1 MGIWRK
7 VEFVEFVGFS
17 SQWIVFCPYAKYDG
31 FIKSREGANLMNKE
45 KTGKMIRQA
54 RINKGYTQSELGDLI
69 GVSNKAISRW
79 ENGETFPDIGVIEPL
94 AQMLELRIQDIIT
107 GTKDSDQDTAI
118 TEVVR
123 VAKIQGK
130 EKMRKLLENGVAI
143 VMLCYLLLKGGI
155 VFRGNAIDSMT
166 YVELAVVLILLAAKY
181 IMDHRTKA
189 AEFDRFRK
197 WIITISIVTGIYMI
211 AGMFINTIM
220 VSRGQMPFHMQ
231 PSSVGWYLEGRLIV
245 VFVINLVI
253 LVVDFVRRTR
263 CAAPMVHMGTYPVV
277 ANIYLTYVYSDM
289 LHRLDDMAGFLNRLA
304 TGTLIVLCEV
314 FVAVIVDI
322 CIEKPV
328 LKGKNNSH

>member
-1 MGIWRK
+1 
-7 VEFVEFVGFS
+7 
-17 SQWIVFCPYAKYDG
+17 
-31 FIKSREGANLMNKE
+31 MNKE

-54 RINKGYTQSELGDLI
+54 RIDKGYTQSELGDLV

-123 VAKIQGK
+123 VAKMQGK
-130 EKMRKLLENGVAI
+130 EKMRKLVENGVAI
-143 VMLCYLLLKGGI
+143 VMLCYLLIKGGLA
-155 VFRGNAIDSMT
+155 FRGNVIDSMT
-166 YVELAVVLILLAAKY
+166 YVELAVVLILLTAKY
-181 IMDHRTKA
+181 IMDHRTEA
-189 AEFDRFRK
+189 AKFDRFGK
-197 WIITISIVTGIYMI
+197 WMVAISIISGVYMI
-211 AGMFINTIM
+211 AGMFINTMMI
-220 VSRGQMPFHMQ
+220 SRGQMPFHMQ
-231 PSSVGWYLEGRLIV
+231 QSSVGWYLEGRLIV
-245 VFVINLVI
+245 VFVINMVI

-263 CAAPMVHMGTYPVV
+263 CAAPLVHMGTYPAV
-277 ANIYLTYVYSDM
+277 ANVYLVYAYSDM
-289 LHRLDDMAGFLNRLA
+289 LYRLDDMAGFLNRLA

>member
-1 MGIWRK
+1 MDKR
-7 VEFVEFVGFS
+7 
-17 SQWIVFCPYAKYDG
+17 
-31 FIKSREGANLMNKE
+31 
-45 KTGKMIRQA
+45 KTGKIIRQA

-123 VAKIQGK
+123 VVKIQGK
-130 EKMRKLLENGVAI
+130 EKMRKLVENGVAI
-143 VMLCYLLLKGGI
+143 VMLCYLLIKGGLA
-155 VFRGNAIDSMT
+155 FQGNIIDSMT
-166 YVELAVVLILLAAKY
+166 YAELAVVLILLTAKY

-189 AEFDRFRK
+189 VGSDRFGK

-211 AGMFINTIM
+211 AGMFINIIM

-289 LHRLDDMAGFLNRLA
+289 LYRLDDMAGFLNRLA

-322 CIEKPV
+322 CIEKLV

>member
-1 MGIWRK
+1 M
-7 VEFVEFVGFS
+7 
-17 SQWIVFCPYAKYDG
+17 D
-31 FIKSREGANLMNKE
+31 KE

-79 ENGETFPDIGVIEPL
+79 ENGETFPDIGVIEPV
-94 AQMLELRIQDIIT
+94 AQMLDLRIQDIIT

-123 VAKIQGK
+123 VAKMQGK
-130 EKMRKLLENGVAI
+130 EKMRKLIENGVAI
-143 VMLCYLLLKGGI
+143 VMLCYLLIKGGLA
-155 VFRGNAIDSMT
+155 FRENVVDSMT
-166 YVELAVVLILLAAKY
+166 YVELAIVLILLATKY
-181 IMDHRTKA
+181 IMDHRTEA
-189 AEFDRFRK
+189 AKFDRFGK
-197 WIITISIVTGIYMI
+197 WMVAISIISGVYMI
-211 AGMFINTIM
+211 AGMFINTMMI
-220 VSRGQMPFHMQ
+220 SRGQMPFHMQ

-253 LVVDFVRRTR
+253 LLVDFVRRTR

>member
-1 MGIWRK
+1 
-7 VEFVEFVGFS
+7 
-17 SQWIVFCPYAKYDG
+17 
-31 FIKSREGANLMNKE
+31 MNKE
-45 KTGKMIRQA
+45 KTGKIIRQA

-123 VAKIQGK
+123 VAKMQGK
-130 EKMRKLLENGVAI
+130 EKMRKLVENGVAI
-143 VMLCYLLLKGGI
+143 VMLCYLLIKGGLA
-155 VFRGNAIDSMT
+155 FRGNVIDSMT
-166 YVELAVVLILLAAKY
+166 YVELAVVLILLVAKY

-189 AEFDRFRK
+189 AEFDHFGK
-197 WIITISIVTGIYMI
+197 WVIAISIITGVYMI
-211 AGMFINTIM
+211 AGMFINTM
-220 VSRGQMPFHMQ
+220 MTSRGQMPFHMQ

-263 CAAPMVHMGTYPVV
+263 CAAPLVHMGTYPAV
-277 ANIYLTYVYSDM
+277 ANVYLTYVYSDM
-289 LHRLDDMAGFLNRLA
+289 LHRLERMGFFVNRLVA
-304 TGTLIVLCEV
+304 GTLIVLGLTALA
-314 FVAVIVDI
+314 FII
-322 CIEKPV
+322 CAKTYDS
-328 LKGKNNSH
+328 LKKKQNA

>member
-1 MGIWRK
+1 
-7 VEFVEFVGFS
+7 
-17 SQWIVFCPYAKYDG
+17 
-31 FIKSREGANLMNKE
+31 MNKE

-54 RINKGYTQSELGDLI
+54 RIDKGYTQSELGDMI

-130 EKMRKLLENGVAI
+130 EKMRKLVENGVAI
-143 VMLCYLLLKGGI
+143 VMLCYLLIKGGLA
-155 VFRGNAIDSMT
+155 FRGNTIDSMT
-166 YVELAVVLILLAAKY
+166 YAELAVVLILLTAKY

-189 AEFDRFRK
+189 VEFDRFRK

-231 PSSVGWYLEGRLIV
+231 PSSVGWYLEGWLIV

-253 LVVDFVRRTR
+253 LVVDFVRRIR

>member
-1 MGIWRK
+1 
-7 VEFVEFVGFS
+7 
-17 SQWIVFCPYAKYDG
+17 
-31 FIKSREGANLMNKE
+31 MNKE

-54 RINKGYTQSELGDLI
+54 RIDKGYTQSELGDMI

-123 VAKIQGK
+123 VAKMQGK
-130 EKMRKLLENGVAI
+130 EKMRKLVENGVAI
-143 VMLCYLLLKGGI
+143 VMLCYLLIKGGLA
-155 VFRGNAIDSMT
+155 FRGNVVDSMT
-166 YVELAVVLILLAAKY
+166 YVELAIVLILLATKY
-181 IMDHRTKA
+181 IMDHRTEA
-189 AEFDRFRK
+189 AKFDRFGK
-197 WIITISIVTGIYMI
+197 WMVAISIISGVYMI
-211 AGMFINTIM
+211 AGMFINTMMI
-220 VSRGQMPFHMQ
+220 SRGQMPFHMQ

-253 LVVDFVRRTR
+253 LVVDFVRRIR
-263 CAAPMVHMGTYPVV
+263 CAAPLVHMGTYPAV

>member
-1 MGIWRK
+1 MDKR
-7 VEFVEFVGFS
+7 
-17 SQWIVFCPYAKYDG
+17 
-31 FIKSREGANLMNKE
+31 
-45 KTGKMIRQA
+45 KTGKIIRQA

-79 ENGETFPDIGVIEPL
+79 ENGETFPDIGVIEPV

-123 VAKIQGK
+123 IAKMQGK
-130 EKMRKLLENGVAI
+130 EKMRKLVENGVAI
-143 VMLCYLLLKGGI
+143 VILCYLLFKGGLA
-155 VFRGNAIDSMT
+155 FRGNAIDSMT

-181 IMDHRTKA
+181 IMDHRTKVV
-189 AEFDRFRK
+189 EFDRFRK

-289 LHRLDDMAGFLNRLA
+289 LYRLDDMAGFLNRLA
-304 TGTLIVLCEV
+304 AGTLIVLCEV

-322 CIEKPV
+322 CIEKLV

>member
-1 MGIWRK
+1 
-7 VEFVEFVGFS
+7 
-17 SQWIVFCPYAKYDG
+17 
-31 FIKSREGANLMNKE
+31 MNKE

-54 RINKGYTQSELGDLI
+54 RIDKGYTQSELGDLI

-143 VMLCYLLLKGGI
+143 VMLCYLLIKGGLA
-155 VFRGNAIDSMT
+155 FRGNAIDSMT

-181 IMDHRTKA
+181 IMDHRTKVV
-189 AEFDRFRK
+189 EFDRFRK

-211 AGMFINTIM
+211 AGMFINIIM

-304 TGTLIVLCEV
+304 TGTLIVLGLTALS
-314 FVAVIVDI
+314 FII
-322 CIEKPV
+322 CAKTYDSICAIM
-328 LKGKNNSH
+328 L

>member
-1 MGIWRK
+1 MDKR
-7 VEFVEFVGFS
+7 
-17 SQWIVFCPYAKYDG
+17 
-31 FIKSREGANLMNKE
+31 
-45 KTGKMIRQA
+45 KTGKIIRQA

-123 VAKIQGK
+123 VVKIQGK
-130 EKMRKLLENGVAI
+130 EKMRKLVENGVAI
-143 VMLCYLLLKGGI
+143 VMLCYLLIKGGLA
-155 VFRGNAIDSMT
+155 FQGNIIDSMT
-166 YVELAVVLILLAAKY
+166 YAELAVVLILLTAKY

-189 AEFDRFRK
+189 VGSDRFGK

-211 AGMFINTIM
+211 AGMFINIIM

-263 CAAPMVHMGTYPVV
+263 CAAPLVHMGTYLTV
-277 ANIYLTYVYSDM
+277 ANVYLTYVYSDM

>member
-1 MGIWRK
+1 M
-7 VEFVEFVGFS
+7 
-17 SQWIVFCPYAKYDG
+17 D
-31 FIKSREGANLMNKE
+31 KE

-54 RINKGYTQSELGDLI
+54 RIDKGYTQSELGDLV

-123 VAKIQGK
+123 VARIQGK
-130 EKMRKLLENGVAI
+130 EKMRKLVENGVAI
-143 VMLCYLLLKGGI
+143 VMLCYLLLKGGF
-155 VFRGNAIDSMT
+155 VFQGKVVECMT
-166 YVELAVVLILLAAKY
+166 YVELAVVLILLTVKY

-189 AEFDRFRK
+189 AKFDRFGK
-197 WIITISIVTGIYMI
+197 WMVAISIISGVYMI
-211 AGMFINTIM
+211 AGMFVNTLMI
-220 VSRGQMPFHMQ
+220 RQGQMPFHMQ

-304 TGTLIVLCEV
+304 AGTLIVLCEV

-322 CIEKPV
+322 CIEKLV

>member
-1 MGIWRK
+1 M
-7 VEFVEFVGFS
+7 
-17 SQWIVFCPYAKYDG
+17 D
-31 FIKSREGANLMNKE
+31 KE

-54 RINKGYTQSELGDLI
+54 RIDKGYTQSELGDLV

-123 VAKIQGK
+123 VARIQGK
-130 EKMRKLLENGVAI
+130 EKMRKLVENGVAI
-143 VMLCYLLLKGGI
+143 VMLCYLLLKGGF
-155 VFRGNAIDSMT
+155 VFQGKVVDCMT
-166 YVELAVVLILLAAKY
+166 YVELAVVLILLTAKY

-189 AEFDRFRK
+189 AKFDRFGK
-197 WIITISIVTGIYMI
+197 WMVAISIISGVYMI
-211 AGMFINTIM
+211 AGMFVNILMI
-220 VSRGQMPFHMQ
+220 RQGQMPFHMQ
-231 PSSVGWYLEGRLIV
+231 PSSVGWYQQGRLLV
-245 VFVINLVI
+245 VFVINMVI

-263 CAAPMVHMGTYPVV
+263 CAAPLVHMGTYQAV
-277 ANIYLTYVYSDM
+277 ANVYLTYVYSDM
-289 LHRLDDMAGFLNRLA
+289 LHRLDDIELFVNRLA
-304 TGTLIVLCEV
+304 AETLIVLCAV

-322 CIEKPV
+322 CIEKLV

>member
-123 VAKIQGK
+123 VARIQGK
-130 EKMRKLLENGVAI
+130 EKMRKLVENGVAI
-143 VMLCYLLLKGGI
+143 VMLCYLLLKGGF
-155 VFRGNAIDSMT
+155 VFQGKVVDCMT
-166 YVELAVVLILLAAKY
+166 YVELAVVLILLTAKY
-181 IMDHRTKA
+181 IMDYRTEA
-189 AEFDRFRK
+189 AKFDRFGK
-197 WIITISIVTGIYMI
+197 WMVAISIISGVYMI
-211 AGMFINTIM
+211 AGMFINTMMI
-220 VSRGQMPFHMQ
+220 SRGQMPFHMQ
-231 PSSVGWYLEGRLIV
+231 QSSVGWYLEGRLIV
-245 VFVINLVI
+245 VFAISIAI

-263 CAAPMVHMGTYPVV
+263 CAAPLVHMGTYPAV
-277 ANIYLTYVYSDM
+277 ANVYLVYAYSDM
-289 LHRLDDMAGFLNRLA
+289 LHRLDEMAGFLNRLA
-304 TGTLIVLCEV
+304 VGTLIVLGLTV
-314 FVAVIVDI
+314 LSFFI
-322 CIEKPV
+322 CAKTYDS
-328 LKGKNNSH
+328 LKKKQNA

>member
-1 MGIWRK
+1 MDK
-7 VEFVEFVGFS
+7 
-17 SQWIVFCPYAKYDG
+17 K
-31 FIKSREGANLMNKE
+31 

-130 EKMRKLLENGVAI
+130 EKMRKLVENGVAI
-143 VMLCYLLLKGGI
+143 VMLCYLLIKGGLA
-155 VFRGNAIDSMT
+155 FRGNTIDSMT
-166 YVELAVVLILLAAKY
+166 YAELAVVLILLAAKY
-181 IMDHRTKA
+181 IMDHRTKVV
-189 AEFDRFRK
+189 EFDRFRK

-263 CAAPMVHMGTYPVV
+263 CAAPLVHMGTYLTV
-277 ANIYLTYVYSDM
+277 ANVYLTYVYSDM
-289 LHRLDDMAGFLNRLA
+289 LHRLERMEFFVNRLVA
-304 TGTLIVLCEV
+304 GTLIVLCLTALS
-314 FVAVIVDI
+314 FII
-322 CIEKPV
+322 CAKTYDS
-328 LKGKNNSH
+328 LKKKQNA

>member
-54 RINKGYTQSELGDLI
+54 RIDKGYTQSELGDMI

-107 GTKDSDQDTAI
+107 GTKDCDQDTAI

-130 EKMRKLLENGVAI
+130 EKMRKLVENGVAI
-143 VMLCYLLLKGGI
+143 VMLCYLLIKGGL
-155 VFRGNAIDSMT
+155 VFRGNTIDSMT
-166 YVELAVVLILLAAKY
+166 YAELAVVLILLTAKY
-181 IMDHRTKA
+181 IMDHRTKVV
-189 AEFDRFRK
+189 EFDRFRK

-220 VSRGQMPFHMQ
+220 VSRGQMPFQMQ
-231 PSSVGWYLEGRLIV
+231 PSSVGWYLEGRLLV

-253 LVVDFVRRTR
+253 LVVDFVRRSR
-263 CAAPMVHMGTYPVV
+263 CEVPRVHMGTYPAV

-289 LHRLDDMAGFLNRLA
+289 LHRLDCMELFMNRLVV
-304 TGTLIVLCEV
+304 GTLIVLCLTALS
-314 FVAVIVDI
+314 FII
-322 CIEKPV
+322 CAKTYDS
-328 LKGKNNSH
+328 LKKKQNA

>member
-1 MGIWRK
+1 
-7 VEFVEFVGFS
+7 
-17 SQWIVFCPYAKYDG
+17 
-31 FIKSREGANLMNKE
+31 MNKE
-45 KTGKMIRQA
+45 KTGKIIRQA
-54 RINKGYTQSELGDLI
+54 RINKGYTQSELGDMI

-79 ENGETFPDIGVIEPL
+79 ENGETFPDIGVIEPV
-94 AQMLELRIQDIIT
+94 AKMLELRIQDIIT

-123 VAKIQGK
+123 VAKMQGK
-130 EKMRKLLENGVAI
+130 EKMRKLVENGVAI
-143 VMLCYLLLKGGI
+143 VMLCYLLIKGGLA
-155 VFRGNAIDSMT
+155 FRGNTIDSMT
-166 YVELAVVLILLAAKY
+166 YAELAVVLILLTAKY

-189 AEFDRFRK
+189 AKLDRFGK
-197 WIITISIVTGIYMI
+197 WMVAISIISGVYMI
-211 AGMFINTIM
+211 AGMFVNTLMI
-220 VSRGQMPFHMQ
+220 RQGQMPFHMQ

-253 LVVDFVRRTR
+253 LVVDFVRRSR
-263 CAAPMVHMGTYPVV
+263 CEAPRVHMGTYPAV

>member
-1 MGIWRK
+1 MDKR
-7 VEFVEFVGFS
+7 
-17 SQWIVFCPYAKYDG
+17 
-31 FIKSREGANLMNKE
+31 

-54 RINKGYTQSELGDLI
+54 RIDKGYTQSELGDLI

-79 ENGETFPDIGVIEPL
+79 ENGETFPDIGVIEPV

-118 TEVVR
+118 AEVVR

-130 EKMRKLLENGVAI
+130 EKMRKLVENGVAI
-143 VMLCYLLLKGGI
+143 VILCYLLFKGGLA
-155 VFRGNAIDSMT
+155 FRGNAIDSMT
-166 YVELAVVLILLAAKY
+166 YVELTVVLILLAAKY
-181 IMDHRTKA
+181 IMDHRTKVV
-189 AEFDRFRK
+189 EFDRFRK

-263 CAAPMVHMGTYPVV
+263 CVAPMVHMGTYPVV

-289 LHRLDDMAGFLNRLA
+289 LYRLDDMAGFLNRLA

-322 CIEKPV
+322 CIEKLV

>member
-1 MGIWRK
+1 
-7 VEFVEFVGFS
+7 
-17 SQWIVFCPYAKYDG
+17 
-31 FIKSREGANLMNKE
+31 MNKE
-45 KTGKMIRQA
+45 KTGKIIRQA

-123 VAKIQGK
+123 VAKMQGK
-130 EKMRKLLENGVAI
+130 EKMRKLVENGVAI
-143 VMLCYLLLKGGI
+143 VMLCYLLIKGGLA
-155 VFRGNAIDSMT
+155 FRGNVVDSMT
-166 YVELAVVLILLAAKY
+166 YVELAVVLILLTAKY
-181 IMDHRTKA
+181 IMDHRTKVV
-189 AEFDRFRK
+189 EFDRFRK

-253 LVVDFVRRTR
+253 LVVDFVRRSR
-263 CAAPMVHMGTYPVV
+263 CEAPRVHMGTYPAV

>member
-1 MGIWRK
+1 
-7 VEFVEFVGFS
+7 
-17 SQWIVFCPYAKYDG
+17 
-31 FIKSREGANLMNKE
+31 MNKE

-123 VAKIQGK
+123 VAKMQGK
-130 EKMRKLLENGVAI
+130 EKMRKLVENGVAI
-143 VMLCYLLLKGGI
+143 VILCYLLFKGGLA
-155 VFRGNAIDSMT
+155 FRGNAIDSMT

-181 IMDHRTKA
+181 IMDHRTKVV
-189 AEFDRFRK
+189 EFDRFRK

-289 LHRLDDMAGFLNRLA
+289 LYRLDDMAGFLNRLA

-322 CIEKPV
+322 CIEKLV

>member
-1 MGIWRK
+1 MDKR
-7 VEFVEFVGFS
+7 
-17 SQWIVFCPYAKYDG
+17 
-31 FIKSREGANLMNKE
+31 
-45 KTGKMIRQA
+45 KTGKIIRQA
-54 RINKGYTQSELGDLI
+54 RINKGYTQSELGELI

-79 ENGETFPDIGVIEPL
+79 ENGETFPDIGVIEPV

-130 EKMRKLLENGVAI
+130 EKMRKLVENGVAI
-143 VMLCYLLLKGGI
+143 VMLCYLLIKGGLA
-155 VFRGNAIDSMT
+155 FQGNTIDSMT
-166 YVELAVVLILLAAKY
+166 YVELAVVLILLVAKY
-181 IMDHRTKA
+181 IMDHRTEA
-189 AEFDRFRK
+189 AKFDRFGK
-197 WIITISIVTGIYMI
+197 WMVAISIISGVYMI

>member
-1 MGIWRK
+1 MRVQKNQFFFG
-7 VEFVEFVGFS
+7 
-17 SQWIVFCPYAKYDG
+17 
-31 FIKSREGANLMNKE
+31 
-45 KTGKMIRQA
+45 
-54 RINKGYTQSELGDLI
+54 LGLTR
-69 GVSNKAISRW
+69 A
-79 ENGETFPDIGVIEPL
+79 GETFPDIGVIEPV

-123 VAKIQGK
+123 VAKMQGK
-130 EKMRKLLENGVAI
+130 EKMRKLVENGVAI
-143 VMLCYLLLKGGI
+143 VILCYLLFKGGLA
-155 VFRGNAIDSMT
+155 FRGNAIDSMT
-166 YVELAVVLILLAAKY
+166 YVELAVVLILLAAKC
-181 IMDHRTKA
+181 IMDHRTKVV
-189 AEFDRFRK
+189 EFDRFRK

-220 VSRGQMPFHMQ
+220 VSRGKMPFHMQ

-289 LHRLDDMAGFLNRLA
+289 LHRLECMEFFVNRLVA
-304 TGTLIVLCEV
+304 GTLIVLGLTALS
-314 FVAVIVDI
+314 FII
-322 CIEKPV
+322 CAKTYDS
-328 LKGKNNSH
+328 LKKKQNA

>member
-1 MGIWRK
+1 MDK
-7 VEFVEFVGFS
+7 
-17 SQWIVFCPYAKYDG
+17 K
-31 FIKSREGANLMNKE
+31 
-45 KTGKMIRQA
+45 KTGKIIRQA

-94 AQMLELRIQDIIT
+94 AQILELRIQDIIT

-123 VAKIQGK
+123 VAKMQGK
-130 EKMRKLLENGVAI
+130 EKMRKLIENGVAI
-143 VMLCYLLLKGGI
+143 VMLCYLLIKGGLA
-155 VFRGNAIDSMT
+155 FRGNVVDSMT
-166 YVELAVVLILLAAKY
+166 YVELAIVLILLAAKY
-181 IMDHRTKA
+181 IMDHRTKVV
-189 AEFDRFRK
+189 EFDRFRK

-263 CAAPMVHMGTYPVV
+263 CAAPLVHMGTYLTV
-277 ANIYLTYVYSDM
+277 ANVYLTYVYSDM
-289 LHRLDDMAGFLNRLA
+289 LHRLERMEFFVNRLVA
-304 TGTLIVLCEV
+304 GTLIVLGLTALS
-314 FVAVIVDI
+314 FII
-322 CIEKPV
+322 CAKTYDS
-328 LKGKNNSH
+328 LKKKQNA

>member
-1 MGIWRK
+1 
-7 VEFVEFVGFS
+7 
-17 SQWIVFCPYAKYDG
+17 
-31 FIKSREGANLMNKE
+31 MNKE

-54 RINKGYTQSELGDLI
+54 RIDKGYTQSELGDLI

-123 VAKIQGK
+123 VAKMQGK
-130 EKMRKLLENGVAI
+130 EKMRKLVENGVAI
-143 VMLCYLLLKGGI
+143 VMLCYLLIKGGLA
-155 VFRGNAIDSMT
+155 FRGNVVDSMT
-166 YVELAVVLILLAAKY
+166 YVELAVVLILLTAKY
-181 IMDHRTKA
+181 IMDHRTKVV
-189 AEFDRFRK
+189 EFDRFRK

-253 LVVDFVRRTR
+253 LVVDFVRRSR
-263 CAAPMVHMGTYPVV
+263 CEAPRVHMGTYPAVS
-277 ANIYLTYVYSDM
+277 NIYLTYVYSDM

>member
-1 MGIWRK
+1 MDKR
-7 VEFVEFVGFS
+7 
-17 SQWIVFCPYAKYDG
+17 
-31 FIKSREGANLMNKE
+31 
-45 KTGKMIRQA
+45 KTGKIIRQA

-79 ENGETFPDIGVIEPL
+79 ENGETFPDIGVIEPV
-94 AQMLELRIQDIIT
+94 AQMLELQIQDIIT

-123 VAKIQGK
+123 VAKMQGK
-130 EKMRKLLENGVAI
+130 EKMRKLVENGVAI
-143 VMLCYLLLKGGI
+143 VILCYLLFKGGLA
-155 VFRGNAIDSMT
+155 FRGNTIDSMT

-181 IMDHRTKA
+181 IMDHRTKVV
-189 AEFDRFRK
+189 EFDRFRK

-289 LHRLDDMAGFLNRLA
+289 LYRLDDMAGFLNRLA

-322 CIEKPV
+322 CIEKLV

>member
-118 TEVVR
+118 AEVVR

-130 EKMRKLLENGVAI
+130 EKMRKLVENGVAI
-143 VMLCYLLLKGGI
+143 VMLCYLLMKGGLA
-155 VFRGNAIDSMT
+155 FRGNTIDSMT
-166 YVELAVVLILLAAKY
+166 YAELAVVLILLTAKY

-189 AEFDRFRK
+189 VGSDRFGK
-197 WIITISIVTGIYMI
+197 WMVAISIISGVYMI

-231 PSSVGWYLEGRLIV
+231 QSSVGWYLEGRLIV

-263 CAAPMVHMGTYPVV
+263 CAAPLVHMGTYLTV
-277 ANIYLTYVYSDM
+277 ANVYLTYVYSDM
-289 LHRLDDMAGFLNRLA
+289 LHRLERMEFFVNRLVA
-304 TGTLIVLCEV
+304 GTLIVLGLTALS
-314 FVAVIVDI
+314 FII
-322 CIEKPV
+322 CAKTYDS
-328 LKGKNNSH
+328 LKKKQNA

>member
-1 MGIWRK
+1 MGIGRK

-54 RINKGYTQSELGDLI
+54 RIDKGYTQSELGDMI

-123 VAKIQGK
+123 VAKMQGK
-130 EKMRKLLENGVAI
+130 EKMRKLVENGVAI
-143 VMLCYLLLKGGI
+143 VMLCYLLIKGGLA
-155 VFRGNAIDSMT
+155 FRGNVVDSMT
-166 YVELAVVLILLAAKY
+166 YVELAIVLILLATKY
-181 IMDHRTKA
+181 IMDHRTEA
-189 AEFDRFRK
+189 AKFDRFGK
-197 WIITISIVTGIYMI
+197 WMVAISIISGVYMI

-289 LHRLDDMAGFLNRLA
+289 LYRLDDMAGFLNRLA

-314 FVAVIVDI
+314 SVAVIVDI
-322 CIEKPV
+322 CIEKLV

>member
-1 MGIWRK
+1 LGIWRK

-54 RINKGYTQSELGDLI
+54 RIDKGYTQSELGDMI

-107 GTKDSDQDTAI
+107 GTKDCDQDTAI

-130 EKMRKLLENGVAI
+130 EKMRKLVENGVAI
-143 VMLCYLLLKGGI
+143 VMLCYLLIKGGL
-155 VFRGNAIDSMT
+155 VFRGNTIDSMT
-166 YVELAVVLILLAAKY
+166 YAELAVVLILLTAKY
-181 IMDHRTKA
+181 IMDHRTKVV
-189 AEFDRFRK
+189 EFDRFRK

-220 VSRGQMPFHMQ
+220 VSRGQMPFQMQ
-231 PSSVGWYLEGRLIV
+231 PSSVGWYLEGRLLV

-253 LVVDFVRRTR
+253 LVVDFVRRSR
-263 CAAPMVHMGTYPVV
+263 CEVPRVHMGTYPAV

-289 LHRLDDMAGFLNRLA
+289 LHRLDCMELFMNRLVV
-304 TGTLIVLCEV
+304 GTLIVLCLTALS
-314 FVAVIVDI
+314 FII
-322 CIEKPV
+322 CAKTYDS
-328 LKGKNNSH
+328 LKKKQNA